1 MTKINSLRGMPD
13 LYPED
18 LISWHPVEN
27 KLVEIFNSF
36 SIEEIRT
43 PLLEHTDLFKRSVGD
58 TSDIV
63 NKEIYSFNDRNEKS
77 ISLRPEGTAGVIRS
91 IVEKKLDQQ
100 QLKLWYMGPMFR
112 YERPQKG
119 RYRQFYQAGVEFLGF
134 PEGSSDFE
142 LISLVCL
149 IIEGLKIKNS
159 TIKINHLGDK
169 ESKKA
174 FSKELVKFL
183 EPHKKILDKKD
194 LERLNSNPLRILDSK
209 DTNVQNLL
217 KEGPSLTDFI
227 SDSANLILNQIK
239 SSFGKFWDIEIDTN
253 LVRGL
258 DYYNGLVFEA
268 ISDDLGAQDAFLG
281 GGRYDNLS
289 STLGG
294 KEMPSIGLAIG
305 LERIIS
311 ISSLTSSKEK
321 KIAFITSTS
330 NIAPLAFKIAN
341 QLRIVNPYVALDMD
355 LTESSLKAK
364 LRRANKTSA
373 SHAFIIGDEEVESK
387 SVIVKSLREDIEQ
400 VNMNFEDLN
409 KFYKEI

>member
-1 MTKINSLRGMPD
+1 MLFST
-13 LYPED
+13 
-18 LISWHPVEN
+18 N

-341 QLRIVNPYVALDMD
+341 QLRIVNPHVALDMD

-373 SHAFIIGDEEVESK
+373 SHAFIIGDEEAESQ